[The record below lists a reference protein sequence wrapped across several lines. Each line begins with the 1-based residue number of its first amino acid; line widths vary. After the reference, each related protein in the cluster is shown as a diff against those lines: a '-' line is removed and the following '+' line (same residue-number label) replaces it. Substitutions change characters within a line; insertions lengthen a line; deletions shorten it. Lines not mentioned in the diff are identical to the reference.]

1 MIPCEKKTCCLDAL
15 DAELRL
21 SSLQTLK
28 KEDIRWQK
36 RKLAIH
42 GKGGSYA
49 KRGIIPMIERV
60 RRPFEYHFT
69 ENNING
75 MSEFVYHQNITRS
88 SYMNELY
95 TIDFRTLEIT

>member
-1 MIPCEKKTCCLDAL
+1 MSGRFRYRVKAIKLAD
-15 DAELRL
+15 
-21 SSLQTLK
+21 LK

-42 GKGGSYA
+42 GKGGPYA